1 MVLPSKR
8 HQRPAGQ
15 KTSRR
20 ANWICREDVAVGK
33 PELEEAE
40 VMVPAEELRQVGVAA
55 GTLQAAL
62 TPWKITA
69 LGSPKFT

>member
-1 MVLPSKR
+1 M
-8 HQRPAGQ
+8 
-15 KTSRR
+15 
-20 ANWICREDVAVGK
+20 GK
-33 PELEEAE
+33 PELEVAE

-69 LGSPKFT
+69 FGSPKFT